1 MRLFDYRVRHTPR
14 RRLLRRCLCVAFMSF
29 GIAYYVLTTTRTH
42 PLLSTNPAANEAQY
56 AHQQPQLQLSP
67 SRKYLTYLPH
77 SGFHN
82 QRIAF
87 ENALVLSFA
96 LGRTLLAPPIHLAHK
111 PIRYVAFDTL
121 LRYHEISAK
130 AGLEHCIQVPSYLSR
145 PLECLGYFESSFV
158 PWDWLV
164 NLSAIVEPIHVVQLP
179 NTSQAWFREHF
190 RLRDNDI
197 FTLRD
202 SSPYQFRFLDTD
214 LDSSPQHSRYSQD
227 IQLSELGAI
236 HHPILQIGTLFG
248 TSRLH
253 LKDPVNLAYQRT
265 VRRSMAFAN
274 RNLLAVTESI
284 VLALGGHFFGAHI
297 RLRDGYFK
305 SEAER
310 TVKSVWENLLQNVL
324 GFSAGPCRLEGNF
337 SGLPGIDCSEWSCN
351 GNCSEMNRL
360 LPTSPTAEQPE
371 CRTPRHHNRNNVFD
385 TPLYAAT
392 DLRQPRSHR
401 GLHLL
406 RQTFPCTL
414 FLGDFS
420 QETQKLYSLK
430 GPYDGVT
437 LQPFLLPFID
447 AMVAAK
453 ASVFVG
459 TQGSTFSKFVTN
471 LWHAYH
477 PL

>member
-1 MRLFDYRVRHTPR
+1 MHLFDYRNRVHHTSR
-14 RRLLRRCLCVAFMSF
+14 RRLLRRYLCVAFVSF
-29 GIAYYVLTTTRTH
+29 GIAYCVLTTTRTH
-42 PLLSTNPAANEAQY
+42 PPLSINPATNDEVQDAY
-56 AHQQPQLQLSP
+56 HQPTQLRLSP
-67 SRKYLTYLPH
+67 GRKYLTYLPH

-121 LRYHEISAK
+121 VRHHEISTK

-145 PLECLGYFESSFV
+145 PLECLGYSESSFV
-158 PWDWLV
+158 PWGWLV

-179 NTSQAWFREHF
+179 NASQAWFREHF

-202 SSPYQFRFLDTD
+202 SSPYQFRFLDTVN
-214 LDSSPQHSRYSQD
+214 SSGQHSRYSQD
-227 IQLSELGAI
+227 IQLSQLAAV

-248 TSRLH
+248 TSRLR
-253 LKDPVNLAYQRT
+253 LQDPVNLAYQRS
-265 VRRSMAFAN
+265 VRQSMTFAN
-274 RNLLAVTESI
+274 RNLLAVAESI
-284 VLALGGHFFGAHI
+284 VLALGGYFLGAHI

-310 TVKSVWENLLQNVL
+310 TVKSVWGNLLQNVRS
-324 GFSAGPCRLEGNF
+324 SAAEACRLERNF
-337 SGLPGIDCSEWSCN
+337 SGLPAIDCSESFWN
-351 GNCSEMNRL
+351 GNCSLMINA
-360 LPTSPTAEQPE
+360 SFTAEQPE
-371 CRTPRHHNRNNVFD
+371 CRIPHQHDKISPLN
-385 TPLYAAT
+385 TPLYVAT

-406 RQTFPCTL
+406 RQTFPRTF
-414 FLGDFS
+414 FLGDFP
-420 QETQKLYSLK
+420 QEIRTLYSLK
-430 GPYDGVT
+430 GPYDSVT

-447 AMVAAK
+447 AIVAAK
-453 ASVFVG
+453 ALVFVG
-459 TQGSTFSKFVTN
+459 TQGSTFSQFVTN
-471 LWHAYH
+471 LWHTYH
-477 PL
+477 SL